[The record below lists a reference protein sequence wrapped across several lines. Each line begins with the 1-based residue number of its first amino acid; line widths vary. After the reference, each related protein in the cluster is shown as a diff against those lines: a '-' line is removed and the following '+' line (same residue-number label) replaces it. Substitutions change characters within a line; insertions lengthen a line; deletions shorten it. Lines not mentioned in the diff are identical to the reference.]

1 MSLHWK
7 HLSTIWKISF
17 IFLIIIMGCESSDS
31 EMTVTN
37 MDNLPTKQADSVVVI
52 TTLLDKTEQKM
63 FADSFDEYEDGLV
76 VTENVFLENYHPDG
90 TIKYTLK
97 CDKAEV
103 DDIKKIITAIGNVII
118 TSEQGILKTS
128 YLLFN
133 QQTEKIDAPN
143 DVVLIREDNILYGS
157 DLKTDINF
165 EKIEIKSVSAEGKID
180 DETFNW

>member
-1 MSLHWK
+1 MNPPWK
-7 HLSTIWKISF
+7 HLSTIWKLSL
-17 IFLIIIMGCESSDS
+17 LILLFVIGCERS
-31 EMTVTN
+31 ETQTESIN
-37 MDNLPTKQADSVVVI
+37 MENLPTKQADSVVVI
-52 TTLLDKTEQKM
+52 TTLLDKIEQKM
-63 FADSFDEYEDGLV
+63 FADHFDEYDDGMV
-76 VTENVFLENYHPDG
+76 ITENVFLENYHPDG

-97 CDKAEV
+97 CDRAEV
-103 DDIKKIITAIGNVII
+103 DDIKKIITAIGNVVI

-128 YLLFN
+128 FLLFN